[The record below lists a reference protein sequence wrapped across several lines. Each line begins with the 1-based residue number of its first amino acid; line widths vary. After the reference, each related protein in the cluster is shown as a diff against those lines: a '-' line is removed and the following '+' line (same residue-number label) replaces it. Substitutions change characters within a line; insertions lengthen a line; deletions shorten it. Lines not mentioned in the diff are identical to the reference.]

1 MNSNMDNLEFLSD
14 SELRLRLIQFGFPN
28 LPVTATTRK
37 LLIKKL
43 RMHTENQKSQLRR
56 ETSYATRYSSGEES
70 DNNEIKKRK
79 NQRATVSGIPQTT
92 RMAPPATTVRPPKRS
107 VFAGTPPR
115 NERVITPVR
124 YTNISASESEE
135 ETDNNNSRQSPA
147 RISPYSSITSRLSN
161 QNSPAADY
169 IDSIIRKRYPNS
181 SPTSS
186 YTPPSTASPPL
197 RDTTNTNGH
206 RSFESDRTGTAFY
219 FFFILNRNWF
229 KAVFLINYA
238 SRR

>member
-1 MNSNMDNLEFLSD
+1 MNPNMDNLEFLSD

-70 DNNEIKKRK
+70 DNNDIKKR
-79 NQRATVSGIPQTT
+79 NNRATVSGIPQAT
-92 RMAPPATTVRPPKRS
+92 RMAPPSTNVRPKRS
-107 VFAGTPPR
+107 VFAGTPPK
-115 NERVITPVR
+115 NERVVTPVR
-124 YTNISASESEE
+124 NTSYTNISASESEE
-135 ETDNNNSRQSPA
+135 ETDNNTRQSSA
-147 RISPYSSITSRLSN
+147 RISPYSTISSRLSN
-161 QNSPAADY
+161 HNSPAADY

-186 YTPPSTASPPL
+186 YTPSSSPPL

-206 RSFESDRTGTAFY
+206 RSFESDRSGN
-219 FFFILNRNWF
+219 FFL
-229 KAVFLINYA
+229 KINKIVHC
-238 SRR
+238 

>member
-1 MNSNMDNLEFLSD
+1 MDNLEFLSD

-70 DNNEIKKRK
+70 DNNDIKKRK
-79 NQRATVSGIPQTT
+79 NRATVSGIPQAT
-92 RMAPPATTVRPPKRS
+92 RMAPPSTNVRPKRS
-107 VFAGTPPR
+107 VYAGTPPR
-115 NERVITPVR
+115 QERVITPVR
-124 YTNISASESEE
+124 TTIYTNISASESDE
-135 ETDNNNSRQSPA
+135 ETDNNSTRQSSA
-147 RISPYSSITSRLSN
+147 RISPYSTISSRLSN

-169 IDSIIRKRYPNS
+169 IDSIIRKRYPSTS
-181 SPTSS
+181 SPASS
-186 YTPPSTASPPL
+186 YTPPSSTPPL

-206 RSFESDRTGTAFY
+206 RSFESDRKGNFHFIFY
-219 FFFILNRNWF
+219 TVKLL
-229 KAVFLINYA
+229 KLD
-238 SRR
+238 

>member
-1 MNSNMDNLEFLSD
+1 MDNLEFLSD

-43 RMHTENQKSQLRR
+43 RMHTENQKFQLRR

-70 DNNEIKKRK
+70 DNDIRKRK
-79 NQRATVSGIPQTT
+79 NRATVSGIPQAT
-92 RMAPPATTVRPPKRS
+92 RMAPPATNVRPKRS

-115 NERVITPVR
+115 NERVVTPVR
-124 YTNISASESEE
+124 NTTYTNISASESDE
-135 ETDNNNSRQSPA
+135 ETDNNSRQSSA
-147 RISPYSSITSRLSN
+147 RISPYSSISSRLSN

-181 SPTSS
+181 TATSNYS
-186 YTPPSTASPPL
+186 TPSSPPL

-206 RSFESDRTGTAFY
+206 RSFESDRTGNW
-219 FFFILNRNWF
+219 IL
-229 KAVFLINYA
+229 FLWKLV
-238 SRR
+238 

>member
-70 DNNEIKKRK
+70 DNNDIKKRK
-79 NQRATVSGIPQTT
+79 NRATVSGIPQAT
-92 RMAPPATTVRPPKRS
+92 RMAPPSTNVRPKRS
-107 VFAGTPPR
+107 VFAGTPPPR

-124 YTNISASESEE
+124 TTTYTNISASESDE
-135 ETDNNNSRQSPA
+135 ETDNNSTRQSSA
-147 RISPYSSITSRLSN
+147 RISPYSTISSRLSN

-169 IDSIIRKRYPNS
+169 IDSIIRKRYPSTS
-181 SPTSS
+181 SPTSN
-186 YTPPSTASPPL
+186 YTPSSSPPL

-206 RSFESDRTGTAFY
+206 RSFESDRTGK
-219 FFFILNRNWF
+219 FFN
-229 KAVFLINYA
+229 
-238 SRR
+238 